1 MKKLLFL
8 VTIFLFS
15 QISFAQINM
24 TGTEGPIVL
33 TNFTFRH
40 PMTATSVEE
49 IVKVKDRIA
58 KGIEPQASAFKKLVA
73 AGNVQLYF
81 IPDPP
86 DSMNIIGG
94 YEPGNTLVAQRAWL
108 WKNCSCAYTCALAY
122 AYTGETKYANKA
134 VAVLNAWATKGT
146 VFYGGDAG
154 LQLGSYFS
162 PMLYAADLL
171 HDYVGWTATD
181 RTKFKTWWTAR
192 CLVHTKTIMNTKFN
206 NWLDA
211 GLLGVMSAAVVFE
224 DVSLL
229 QTALNKLLLYFKVN
243 PSSSTPANPSWKMSK
258 DSRGYY
264 LTDEVDRNLG
274 RSGLTYSYY
283 SLTTGVQCFEI
294 ARYAGYNFWTAK
306 TTKGATYQGV
316 IEQLFKWSIDG
327 VTFPFYTGTPDND
340 KANQFNSYEIANS
353 NFKVSSTITQWL
365 ATNRPVIG
373 AQGDEYV
380 TLNKGDIFNY
390 TITDISEITTDNFR
404 IFRQSNG
411 IVNIKSSIDYKVQ
424 AIVYNKLGMRL
435 KQISL
440 INGDNFISLPANDL
454 YIVQIDK
461 KAFKIL
467 L

>member
-1 MKKLLFL
+1 MKKISLLTTLFL
-8 VTIFLFS
+8 LTHIT
-15 QISFAQINM
+15 FAQINM
-24 TGTEGPIVL
+24 TGTESSIVL
-33 TNFTFRH
+33 TNFKFRH
-40 PMTATSVEE
+40 PMTSVSAEE
-49 IVKVKDRIA
+49 IVKVKDRIS
-58 KGIEPQASAFKKLVA
+58 KGIEPQKSSYNKLVA

-86 DSMNIIGG
+86 DSMNIISG
-94 YEPGNTLVAQRAWL
+94 YDPGNTLVAQRAWL

-122 AYTGETKYANKA
+122 AYTGETKYADKA

-171 HDYVGWTATD
+171 HDYAGWTTAD
-181 RTKFKTWWTAR
+181 RAKFKTWWTNR
-192 CLVHTKTIMNTKFN
+192 CLYHTKTIMNTKFN

-224 DVSLL
+224 DTSLL
-229 QTALNKLLLYFKVN
+229 QSALNKLLLYFQVN
-243 PSSSTPANPSWKMSK
+243 PGSSTPSNPSWKMSI

-274 RSGLTYSYY
+274 RSGLTYTYY

-306 TTKGATYQGV
+306 TTKGATYKGV
-316 IEQLFKWSIDG
+316 IEQLFKWSIVGD
-327 VTFPFYTGTPDND
+327 TFPFYTGTPDND

-353 NFKVSSTITQWL
+353 NFKVSSPIAQWL
-365 ATNRPVIG
+365 STNRPVIG

-380 TLNKGDIFNY
+380 TLNKGDMFNY
-390 TITDISEITTDNFR
+390 SVTGIDETKMENVR
-404 IFRQSNG
+404 IFRQNDG
-411 IVNIKSSIDYKVQ
+411 ALNIKLFNNKKVD
-424 AIVYNKLGMRL
+424 AIIYNKLGMKI
-435 KQISL
+435 KQLSL
-440 INGDNFISLPANDL
+440 SNGDNLLTLPINDL
-454 YIVQIDK
+454 YLIQVENNVS
-461 KAFKIL
+461 KIL

>member
-24 TGTEGPIVL
+24 TGTESSIVL

-58 KGIEPQASAFKKLVA
+58 KGIEPQASAYKKLVA

-171 HDYVGWTATD
+171 HDYAGWTATD

-224 DVSLL
+224 DVNLL
-229 QTALNKLLLYFKVN
+229 QTALNKLLLYFQVN

-306 TTKGATYQGV
+306 TTKGATCQGV

-435 KQISL
+435 KQIPL
-440 INGDNFISLPANDL
+440 INGDNFISLQANDL